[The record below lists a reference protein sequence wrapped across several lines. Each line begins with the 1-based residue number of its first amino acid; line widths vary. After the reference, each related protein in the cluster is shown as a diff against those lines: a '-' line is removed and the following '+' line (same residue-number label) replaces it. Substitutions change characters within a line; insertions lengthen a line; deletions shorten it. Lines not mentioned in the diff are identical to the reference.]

1 MSQED
6 RRAYQRA
13 LKEGDSPIVHGRI
26 ILVGPGRGGK
36 SALLRSLLHKVFNE
50 LKSTVGI
57 DVEKVCCYLSSK
69 DGKISFEVYKSNR
82 KTVQLACSVTRD
94 KLMKDGAPSAS
105 MPSDESMPMNASSLV
120 IESPPVTSAIGDSWP
135 LSSYSGSDM
144 QRALPADD
152 LLPSR
157 TPAID
162 SKMSD
167 KLDTF
172 IDELYATNI
181 LDSDSLDCQGCLDLW
196 DFAGQKPFQTL
207 GPMFFRGERC
217 CFIAVFDAKKM
228 LQNETYRDIFNDEDG
243 EDEDLA
249 INPTTYL
256 ENFENWLNIIHQ
268 VAGEDSPVYVVGTHA
283 DLLHEERQAEEV
295 KSRIKDSAKKKDYES
310 NLKDIFLLTNK
321 GSGTDKEDPKLQE
334 LREEVLESAKK
345 KFEMQ
350 VPIKWLP
357 FSVVAR
363 RFADSHNE
371 PILSAADTGDL
382 ARKACR
388 DPDVEV
394 SALLKFY
401 ETLGQVLQYD
411 TNVVI
416 DTSWLVKVVSSVFS
430 PVKDGKQEPAYKDQY
445 RKLFDHGIL
454 SESLAIHRWG
464 ENTHTKE
471 LSTNPE
477 KRAVI
482 FQLLA
487 HYKLLYEMND
497 GDASASIMDKQHKYL
512 VPFLVRNLSIPP
524 PDCSERLT
532 PPHYILCEER
542 TVFPEISFWC
552 SVVSLMKE
560 YKLWHVDLAMYRD
573 QAQLTVDDCFQLRLR
588 HMSRGIQMTVGD
600 EEGDFLSWAE
610 KSNEIVDKLLQSNKH
625 VTASSQLQVHLYHAV
640 SCLCAKIK
648 CDTHSVA
655 GCLELGCLHFSLHE
669 DGKKYQYMRCPLP
682 GNHCAKVADPEELL
696 CFWLPADCKVVSGV
710 WLWTFGVPC

>member
-6 RRAYQRA
+6 RSAYQRA
-13 LKEGDSPIVHGRI
+13 LEEGNSPIVHGRI
-26 ILVGPGRGGK
+26 IIVGPGRGGK
-36 SALLRSLLHKVFNE
+36 SSLLRSLLRKVFNE
-50 LKSTVGI
+50 LQSTIGI
-57 DVEKVCCYLSSK
+57 DVEKVCCYVSSK

-82 KTVQLACSVTRD
+82 KTMQLACSVTRD

-105 MPSDESMPMNASSLV
+105 MPTNASSLV
-120 IESPPVTSAIGDSWP
+120 IESPPVTSAIGDSWSP
-135 LSSYSGSDM
+135 SSYSGSDM
-144 QRALPADD
+144 QLALPADD

-157 TPAID
+157 TPAIG

-172 IDELYATNI
+172 IDELHATNM

-268 VAGEDSPVYVVGTHA
+268 VAGKDSPVYVVGTHA

-310 NLKDIFLLTNK
+310 ILMKIFLLTNK

-334 LREEVLESAKK
+334 LRKEVLEIAKK
-345 KFEMQ
+345 KFETD
-350 VPIKWLP
+350 VPIRWLP
-357 FSVVAR
+357 FPVVAR

-382 ARKACR
+382 ARKASR
-388 DPDVEV
+388 DPDVKV
-394 SALLKFY
+394 STLLSFY
-401 ETLGQVLQYD
+401 ESLGQILRYD
-411 TNVVI
+411 TSVVI
-416 DTSWLVKVVSSVFS
+416 NTSWLVKVVSSVFS
-430 PVKDGKQEPAYKDQY
+430 PVKDGKQEPAYKHQY
-445 RKLFDHGIL
+445 RQLFDQGIL

-471 LSTNPE
+471 LSTNAE
-477 KRAVI
+477 KRAFI

-487 HYKLLYEMND
+487 HYKLLYKMKD
-497 GDASASIMDKQHKYL
+497 GDASASITDKQRKYL

-524 PDCSERLT
+524 PAGKEKRT

-542 TVFPEISFWC
+542 KVFPEISFWS

-560 YKLWHVDLAMYRD
+560 YELWHADLAMYRG
-573 QAQLTVDDCFQLRLR
+573 QAHLTVADRFRLRLR
-588 HMSRGIQMTVGD
+588 HTSRGIQMTVGD
-600 EEGDFLSWAE
+600 EEDDFVSLAK
-610 KSNEIVDKLLQSNKH
+610 KSNEVVDKLLQSNNH
-625 VTASSQLQVHLYHAV
+625 VTASSQLQVHLYHAA
-640 SCLCAKIK
+640 SCLCAELK
-648 CDTHSVA
+648 CDTHKVA
-655 GCLELGCLHFSLHE
+655 GCLELGCLHFSLLVDIE
-669 DGKKYQYMRCPLP
+669 KYMRCPLGDKP
-682 GNHCAKVADPEELL
+682 RATVADLEELL
-696 CFWLPADCKVVSGV
+696 CFWLPADCKDVSGV